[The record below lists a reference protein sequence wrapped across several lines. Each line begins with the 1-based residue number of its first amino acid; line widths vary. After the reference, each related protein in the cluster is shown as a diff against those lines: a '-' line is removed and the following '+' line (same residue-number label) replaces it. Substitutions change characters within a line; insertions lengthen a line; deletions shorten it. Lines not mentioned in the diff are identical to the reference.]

1 MLIFAVHQF
10 VATIGVIVFTAFIA
24 FQLLPNISFL
34 QGKMNRSL
42 HWILTETPYFPLQI
56 AIAGLLGYLICSTKL
71 RHFALLWVWLLP
83 LLWIAAAF
91 FNLIPTTADVVVKS
105 RIAHFFG
112 WGCQPRLHCF
122 DQLTFTL
129 PFYTSLAYST
139 GALLSKLIKRNI

>member
-91 FNLIPTTADVVVKS
+91 FNLIPTTADVVVKPA
-105 RIAHFFG
+105 IAHFFA
-112 WGCQPRLHCF
+112 QRSHPPSHFFIHLP
-122 DQLTFTL
+122 FTL
-129 PFYTSLAYST
+129 PFFHSLSY
-139 GALLSKLIKRNI
+139 